1 MASSM
6 FATFESN
13 AQALSKQYAVPID
26 QVRFL
31 TLLLLG
37 YPLGA
42 LYRYGLHPSRTSLTA
57 RHVFSTSLG
66 ILFGLLC
73 FGWSQMFLLFF
84 MTGVCYAMLLWL
96 PTTVVH
102 LYTVVFAMV
111 CVSMGHVYRMLTDY
125 EGWNIDFSL
134 PLMVMVQRV
143 SLTAFALNDGIARAD
158 SDNEQKLTEVPSL
171 LEYWSY
177 NYNFHTFL
185 AGPACTM
192 KEYLNFVDGSNFTTK
207 TSNRNGSDVKYP
219 VLGRLSEAV
228 VCVVLHQVISAQYP
242 IDSILKPDY
251 SLPTR
256 ILLAH
261 IIMFHVRSRYYFVWL
276 LVESINNFIGLGFGG
291 YDKEGKPVWDVCKNV
306 KPWDVE
312 FGTNFRSVITGWN
325 VTTSLWLR
333 RICYNRVSYGW
344 ISPILA
350 SWVLSAVWHGFYP
363 GYYFCFLSGAIM
375 QAASVN
381 MRRLLWNHFQT
392 SETWRRIYDVATWA
406 TSHTLLNYGAMCFV
420 LLSVEKCWKL
430 WKFYYFFP
438 LIIVSCAAWLPVSH
452 SKKEPQNDGH
462 RNGTQMDDHR
472 NGIKV
477 Q

>member
-1 MASSM
+1 MLAFLVFRISESESEGLHPPFAFCLRMQASLVS
-6 FATFESN
+6 
-13 AQALSKQYAVPID
+13 LLVKQVCSGG
-26 QVRFL
+26 RFGSSPP
-31 TLLLLG
+31 TAS

-111 CVSMGHVYRMLTDY
+111 CVSMGHVYRLTDY
-125 EGWNIDFSL
+125 E
-134 PLMVMVQRV
+134 
-143 SLTAFALNDGIARAD
+143 
-158 SDNEQKLTEVPSL
+158 
-171 LEYWSY
+171 
-177 NYNFHTFL
+177 
-185 AGPACTM
+185 GPACTM

-207 TSNRNGSDVKYP
+207 TSNRNGSDVKA
-219 VLGRLSEAV
+219 LTRLLSS
-228 VCVVLHQVISAQYP
+228 HK
-242 IDSILKPDY
+242 D
-251 SLPTR
+251 
-256 ILLAH
+256 LLAH

-276 LVESINNFIGLGFGG
+276 LVESINNFIGLGSVVTTRKANH
-291 YDKEGKPVWDVCKNV
+291 YLVTVPLQ
-306 KPWDVE
+306 

-325 VTTSLWLR
+325 VTTSLWL
-333 RICYNRVSYGW
+333 SK
-344 ISPILA
+344 
-350 SWVLSAVWHGFYP
+350 
-363 GYYFCFLSGAIM
+363 
-375 QAASVN
+375 